1 MLEADYVIIG
11 AGSAGC
17 VLANRLSED
26 PNVSVVLLEAGGKSD
41 TLLVNMPVG
50 SVKLMG
56 NPDYDWMYLTEPDPS
71 IKGRQVL
78 WISGKMLGGGSAING
93 TIYIRGSKTDYDSW
107 ADKGCTGWSW
117 DEVLPFFKKAE
128 NYCGP
133 DKGSDCMGHD
143 GPLSVEPIRSPHPMT
158 EAFVQAC
165 AETGLT
171 RIEDYCAGDVDGVFH
186 NFFTQKSG
194 RRSSTYEAFL
204 KPIKGRK
211 NLIVLTGAL
220 VDKVVFDDAKRAVG
234 VRYRDGN
241 VVREIKA
248 KREVVVSAGAIHSP
262 AVLLRSG
269 IGPADELRELGI
281 DVVVDAPEVGK
292 NLQEH
297 ASVHQS
303 RFVDLETLN
312 SAATPLKMPFHFLQ
326 YLFSGTGILT
336 SPPVQAIANT
346 RSQSGLNH
354 PNIKLSFG
362 PVAVDHRTR
371 QPHKRAGVTIFVNCS
386 PPKSRGEI
394 RLRSANAADKPVVD
408 HRLLGSTEDIATMI
422 AAMKQC
428 EEIFKAPALA
438 KHVVGRLL
446 PDEEPKTDAE
456 WEDYIRSTA
465 GIGFHPVSSCRM
477 GGDARSV
484 VDPTL
489 KVRGVSGLRV
499 IDASI
504 MPDMP
509 AANTNAPTI
518 MIGEKGADLIKN
530 EVR

>member
-71 IKGRQVL
+71 INGRQVL

-93 TIYIRGSKTDYDSW
+93 TIYIRGSKTDYDGW
-107 ADKGCTGWSW
+107 AANGCTGWSW
-117 DEVLPFFKKAE
+117 DEVLPYFKKAE
-128 NYCGP
+128 NYGGP
-133 DKGSDCMGHD
+133 DTGSDSMGHD
-143 GPLSVEPIRSPHPMT
+143 GPLSVEPIRTPHEMT

-186 NFFTQKSG
+186 NYFSQKSG
-194 RRSSTYEAFL
+194 RRSSTYEAYL
-204 KPIKGRK
+204 KPIKGRR
-211 NLIVLTGAL
+211 NLTVLTGVLA
-220 VDKVVFDDAKRAVG
+220 DKVLFDGDKRATG

-241 VVREIKA
+241 VVREVTA
-248 KREVVVSAGAIHSP
+248 KREVLVSAGAIHSP
-262 AVLLRSG
+262 ALLLRSG

-281 DVVVDAPEVGK
+281 DVVADAPEVGK

-297 ASVHQS
+297 ASVPQS
-303 RFVDLETLN
+303 RFVDVETLN
-312 SAATPLKMPFHFLQ
+312 TAATSMKLPLHFLQ
-326 YLFSGTGILT
+326 YLFMGTGPLT

-346 RSQSGLNH
+346 RSDPGMNH

-362 PVAVDHRTR
+362 PVAVDSHTR

-394 RLRSANAADKPVVD
+394 RLRSADPAVKPVVD
-408 HRLLGSTEDIATMI
+408 HRLLGSPEDMATMI

-428 EEIFKAPALA
+428 ETVFEAPALA
-438 KHVVGRLL
+438 KHVTGRHL
-446 PDEEPKTDAE
+446 PEQPPKSDAE
-456 WEDYIRSTA
+456 WEDYIRARA

-484 VDPTL
+484 VDPAL

-530 EVR
+530 ERR